1 MSSSISSNPLLAGR
15 CAAAGVPAV
24 WVLLRG
30 WLRWGG
36 GDWLKPSSMFD
47 AARQRDQ
54 ANSGSS
60 NPFSTTFT
68 LQLMALITIGIGL
81 TNLFPIPAVDGGRIL
96 FILPELLFRK
106 RIPPKYENLVHT
118 LGFVFLLAIMFYVT
132 AQDIIN
138 PIQIGRAHV

>member
-1 MSSSISSNPLLAGR
+1 MPGR
-15 CAAAGVPAV
+15 LIRNEVPKDQARV
-24 WVLLRG
+24 VG
-30 WLRWGG
+30 PVGIY
-36 GDWLKPSSMFD
+36 SMFD

-54 ANSGSS
+54 ENAGSS
-60 NPFSTTFT
+60 NAFNTTLT
-68 LQLMALITIGIGL
+68 LQLMAVITIGIGL

-118 LGFVFLLAIMFYVT
+118 LGFVFLLALMFYVT

-138 PIQIGRAHV
+138 PIQIP